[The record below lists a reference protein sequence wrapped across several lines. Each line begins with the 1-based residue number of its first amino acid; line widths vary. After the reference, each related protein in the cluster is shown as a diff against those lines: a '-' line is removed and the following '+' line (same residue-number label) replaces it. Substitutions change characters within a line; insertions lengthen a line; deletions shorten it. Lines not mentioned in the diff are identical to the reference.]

1 MNEVQQHPP
10 LDSGVPIKHKS
21 AGSRKDALCVLAL
34 VALVVV
40 SWVPRFSGPID
51 LRWDGSVYYVL
62 GTSLAEGKGYRLLN
76 EPGEI
81 RAIQYPPLL
90 PLIIAVHQMILGTS
104 DPVAVGMW
112 LRRSWFV
119 LSVVYIVC
127 TYLLGRLFLP
137 RGYAFLLSLFCL
149 ASYEMYFLSTLLFTE
164 LPFAFTTTLFAV
176 LYYKQRE
183 LPATRFLTP
192 VVGIASYLL
201 RTMGIALLAAWVLD
215 AFMGK
220 QFRRAAIRAG
230 IAAIPILVW
239 HSYVHAVESGY
250 EYKHPAYV
258 YQRDP
263 SIFVN
268 VSYAT
273 NISLK
278 SPFRPSLGKAT
289 TQDLVNRFVNNLRT
303 VPSSL
308 GQAISSI
315 RALWQ
320 HHFRGLN
327 RRLRPLAIPEWIID
341 ISLNLVGWIVLAG
354 MVCLWRGEARLIG
367 IYLSLAIAMVC
378 ATPWSGQ
385 ILRYLA
391 AILPFVGLAF
401 LTCMVRIQELSRFRF
416 RGKGRL
422 FASAVS
428 LVIPLLILSETLASL
443 RTGIRDFRQPAIY
456 ENHAGIQSNYWL
468 FHYPHPFPS
477 VEAGLKWLAGHADHQ
492 AIVAVSMPQWVYLKT
507 GLRTVMPPLE
517 SDPLKAQQLIDS
529 VPASYLILDRMIMEG
544 SFNNIFPALVRNSPE
559 KWSCVYSSGNG
570 DVEIYRRVNS
580 GTS

>member
-1 MNEVQQHPP
+1 MNELQQHPV
-10 LDSGVPIKHKS
+10 LDPGIPVTQKRT
-21 AGSRKDALCVLAL
+21 GSKKDALCVLAVL
-34 VALVVV
+34 ALVVV
-40 SWVPRFSGPID
+40 SWIPRFRGPID

-81 RAIQYPPLL
+81 SAIQYPPLL
-90 PLIIAVHQMILGTS
+90 PAIVAVDQMILGTN
-104 DPVAVGMW
+104 DPVAVGTW
-112 LRRSWFV
+112 LRRSWFL
-119 LSVVYIVC
+119 LSILYVVC
-127 TYLLGRLFLP
+127 AYLLGRLFLP
-137 RGYAFLLSLFCL
+137 REYAFLLSLFCIV
-149 ASYEMYFLSTLLFTE
+149 SYEMYFLSTLLFTE

-176 LYYKQRE
+176 LYYKRHE
-183 LPATRFLTP
+183 LPAARYLIP

-215 AFMGK
+215 AFLAK

-230 IAAIPILVW
+230 IAVIPILVW

-263 SIFVN
+263 SMFVN

-315 RALWQ
+315 KALWQ

-327 RRLRPLAIPEWIID
+327 RRLGPLAIPEWVID

-391 AILPFVGLAF
+391 PILPFVGLAF
-401 LTCMVRIQELSRFRF
+401 LTCMVRIQELSRSRLA
-416 RGKGRL
+416 GKGRL
-422 FASAVS
+422 FTSAVS
-428 LVIPLLILSETLASL
+428 LIIPLLILSETLFSL

-456 ENHAGIQSNYWL
+456 ESQAGIQRNYWL
-468 FHYPHPFPS
+468 FHYPHSFSS
-477 VEAGLKWLAGHADHQ
+477 VEVGLKWLAGHADRQ
-492 AIVAVSMPQWVYLKT
+492 SIVAVSMPQWVYLKT

-517 SDPLKAQQLIDS
+517 SDPLKAQQLIDT
-529 VPASYLILDRMIMEG
+529 VPASYLILDRMIMES
-544 SFNNIFPALVRNSPE
+544 SFNNAFPALVQNSPE
-559 KWSCVYSSGNG
+559 KWTRVYSSGNG
-570 DVEIYRRVNS
+570 DVEIYRRVSS
-580 GTS
+580 GPS